1 MQIHLKMGQA
11 ISLSWMACFWPLVAG
26 TVFTTIPSVLLLARN
41 EQATVV
47 PVLYHRIVARK
58 TIYDAVLRLF
68 FLALVMAKV
77 GGTAG
82 HLEMRLI
89 TLPVWAQL
97 LVLLVMLHTS
107 VKSLNDPACARDFK
121 KRSVLIELHLL
132 ASLFIAMK
140 IDGNITWTWVGVFWP
155 LVSSRHSRSTRS
167 ESACLRA
174 CSFCAFTSG
183 VHALVSYV
191 CSSSR
196 RFVANLHAWTNAWTN
211 AWMSACAHQLAPP
224 ACLHRLSDIESA
236 ENLDLLPLHYPATLN
251 LNPKP

>member
-97 LVLLVMLHTS
+97 LVLLVILHTS

-174 CSFCAFTSG
+174 CSFCAFHFWCACTR
-183 VHALVSYV
+183 VVCLLLVSTL
-191 CSSSR
+191 CR
-196 RFVANLHAWTNAWTN
+196 KPAR
-211 AWMSACAHQLAPP
+211 MDECMDECMDERMRAP
-224 ACLHRLSDIESA
+224 ARTSCMFAS
-236 ENLDLLPLHYPATLN
+236 PL
-251 LNPKP
+251 